1 MGPYSALVFY
11 TDTDTDTDTDLD
23 TDPGPDPD
31 PAIANMV
38 LIIVAWR
45 SDDMHWLKYDI
56 NGI

>member
-11 TDTDTDTDTDLD
+11 TDTDTDLDLD
-23 TDPGPDPD
+23 LDLD

-38 LIIVAWR
+38 LIIGAWR